1 MPDLNFDN
9 QNTMYATH
17 GLHAYA
23 AKCPPQLARYGLR
36 YYSRPGETVL
46 DPMAGSG
53 TTLVEA
59 RLMGRHSRGYDIDPL
74 ACLIA
79 RVKARGVRDSEVEE
93 VYAHIARRA
102 ARDVAALKSAN
113 PPAAIVRRA
122 APPEFTNRDYWF
134 DPEVADALAILA
146 YHIRNQAMSRAARDF
161 FLVAFSSLILSK
173 TSVANARD
181 IIHSR
186 HHYWRHDQ
194 SPDVLGKFS
203 ARVRLMR
210 KQMAEFRDSCV
221 AGALAAMNLGDA
233 RRLRLREETIDLVFT
248 SPPYATALDY
258 PRAHFLAVAWLQAA
272 LGVSLEDYLKKAAD
286 YIGSVRGRL
295 PDEFQLDPRLSDNA
309 TASSVITQLAAR
321 SQSQAKRAQRYFSD
335 MDQALGEIARVL
347 KHRRHAIIVVCPSHI
362 RKIVVPTQEVL
373 VELGRGHDLRLKK
386 SYTRTIN
393 ERRRILPYL
402 KESFGKRMDT
412 EYVLIFQKVR

>member
-1 MPDLNFDN
+1 MPDLNFDS
-9 QNTMYATH
+9 QNTLYATH

-79 RVKARGVRDSEVEE
+79 RVKARGVRDAEVDEA
-93 VYAHIARRA
+93 YADISRRA
-102 ARDVAALKSAN
+102 ARDLAAMKSAN
-113 PPAAIVRRA
+113 PPAAVARRA
-122 APPEFTNRDYWF
+122 APPDFTNRDYWF
-134 DPEVADALAILA
+134 DPEVSDALAILA
-146 YHIRNQAMSRAARDF
+146 YHIRHRAMSRTAREF

-186 HHYWRHDQ
+186 HHYWRHERP
-194 SPDVLGKFS
+194 PDVLGKFD

-210 KQMAEFRDSCV
+210 RQVAEFRDGRV
-221 AGALAAMNLGDA
+221 AGALVEMRIGDA

-258 PRAHFLAVAWLQAA
+258 PRAHFLAVAWLQLA
-272 LGVSLEDYLKKAAD
+272 LGVSLEDYLIGGAD

-295 PDEFQLDPRLSDNA
+295 PREFQLDPQLARNP
-309 TASSVITQLAAR
+309 TASSVVTRLAAR
-321 SQSQAKRAQRYFSD
+321 SPLQAKRTQQYFSD
-335 MDQALGEIARVL
+335 MDQALDEIARVL
-347 KHRRHAIIVVCPSHI
+347 KHKRHAIIVVCPSHI

-373 VELGRGHDLRLKK
+373 VELGRAHDL
-386 SYTRTIN
+386 
-393 ERRRILPYL
+393 
-402 KESFGKRMDT
+402 
-412 EYVLIFQKVR
+412 